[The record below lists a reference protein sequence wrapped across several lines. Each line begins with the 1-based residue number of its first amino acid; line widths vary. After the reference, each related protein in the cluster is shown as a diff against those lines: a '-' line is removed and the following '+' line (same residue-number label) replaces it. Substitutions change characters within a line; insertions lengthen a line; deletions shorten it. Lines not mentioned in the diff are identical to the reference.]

1 MAKAKETVREPE
13 RYAVIRKGKREE
25 SVPAWKYYSIVDLL
39 RDMGCARM
47 LAYDTAKW
55 AGRAADGESRDLGDI
70 HLGIERR
77 LI

>member
-25 SVPAWKYYSIVDLL
+25 NVLAWKYYSIVDLL

-55 AGRAADGESRDLGDI
+55 AGRAADGESKDLGDI
-70 HLGIERR
+70 HLSIERR